1 MTDGN
6 NEKTATGAETV
17 ISRVLQA
24 GVFVSAL
31 IILIGLVMYLASGK
45 SGYPGASFPSDP
57 AAVIQGLFALKPY
70 AVMLFGL
77 FLLILTPVLRVGI
90 SIIIF
95 IIEKDRLY
103 IAITAIVFTIL
114 IISFLLGKAQ

>member
-1 MTDGN
+1 MTHGN
-6 NEKTATGAETV
+6 NEKPAAGAETL

-24 GVFVSAL
+24 GVYISAF
-31 IILIGLVMYLASGK
+31 IILAGLVMSLATGK

-57 AAVIQGLFALKPY
+57 AAVIQGLLALKPY

-103 IAITAIVFTIL
+103 MAITAVVFAIL
-114 IISFLLGKAQ
+114 IISLLLGKAE